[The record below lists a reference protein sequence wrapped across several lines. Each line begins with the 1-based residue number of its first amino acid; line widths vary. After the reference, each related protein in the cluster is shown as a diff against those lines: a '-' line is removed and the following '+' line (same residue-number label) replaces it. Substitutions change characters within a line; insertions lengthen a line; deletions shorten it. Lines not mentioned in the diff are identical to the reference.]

1 MRSNRSLT
9 SGAISLKHYRRAFYT
24 LLFLSCFFKG
34 SEAAACFSKR
44 RSHFSGF
51 REIRG
56 LQKIEI
62 SCKYCS
68 NTGRSL
74 SPGLKSSDIFT
85 RIRRP
90 IKRSYYRKPDR
101 QAVVCRSIRFYPNPD
116 ANNPNLNIFAAGS
129 VSGTFLRRPDEKGIG
144 GGSPGKSRRR
154 EVPFNVSR
162 SIGLPPAP
170 RQGRLREKSPAGK
183 PADSPKGR
191 SRPKA

>member
-9 SGAISLKHYRRAFYT
+9 SRAISLKHYRRAFYT
-24 LLFLSCFFKG
+24 LLLLSCFFKV
-34 SEAAACFSKR
+34 SEAEACFSKR

-51 REIRG
+51 GEIRG

-74 SPGLKSSDIFT
+74 SPGLKSSDILT

-101 QAVVCRSIRFYPNPD
+101 QAVVCRSIRFCPNPD

-144 GGSPGKSRRR
+144 GGSPGKSRCR

>member
-1 MRSNRSLT
+1 MHLNIEKQASFGGL
-9 SGAISLKHYRRAFYT
+9 LK
-24 LLFLSCFFKG
+24 K
-34 SEAAACFSKR
+34 
-44 RSHFSGF
+44 
-51 REIRG
+51 EITFPEPCKYRG

-101 QAVVCRSIRFYPNPD
+101 QAVVCRSIRFCPNPD
-116 ANNPNLNIFAAGS
+116 ANNPNLNIFAAGA